1 MDVLLIAGLVLV
13 AYFMGKS
20 KGFEAGKK
28 KAQQYIIEVKK
39 KE

>member
-1 MDVLLIAGLVLV
+1 MDFLLIVGLVLV
-13 AYFMGKS
+13 AYYMGKS

-28 KAQQYIIEVKK
+28 KAQQYVIEVKK